1 MIIMKTKFLF
11 AMCAIAAS
19 FALISCSD
27 EQLLTEDIIE
37 PEVPYTGPVTVFSSV
52 AETPQNSPFGP
63 NRTSAARNGSKFP
76 FYWTKNDRIWVKNTD
91 NKFYES
97 HTVRVNTEKDEPTEK
112 VAAGYFDIH
121 GSFEAA
127 SYPVFYLGQVHNVS
141 EGTDAAH
148 GTKETDVYVTIAKE
162 QGQIKEEDMD
172 HFGVAGD
179 CGTATANK
187 QTDGTYQFKLN
198 HKASYLAIYPTKHSS
213 ITKNITISKLEIT
226 ADGTDLA
233 GDFHFSD
240 GSLIGKTAENNGKKS
255 QTIYFKTGTGEY
267 EYGFPLE
274 ATNNKEKGIY
284 VVIPPGEH
292 KLSLKFYLFDEY
304 HQKREVVKVY
314 KNYNYGENKFVPLS
328 PVLDADFPDIPLY
341 EDVWY
346 KWDAASPYDYTVTNQ
361 NLNVAAP
368 DAAYQSC
375 RYMPNVN
382 EVWWYLKNGDVRWD
396 GTTEYKVKCYELV
409 QEDNGYGGKDWKR
422 KYVEKTITGG
432 IWIKRK
438 AAILN
443 GEGGTTQC
451 GHASHGGNGPYFCE
465 DHAQYTKAI
474 NGQNVLGWYDFRTDR
489 NHENDY
495 GKSLTPNYDAGKPA
509 DAQDYF
515 FLPAL
520 GYYDAT
526 TISEIEDNPDNK
538 RVQTGY
544 YWTRNVQP
552 ADAGATTEQK
562 KQTPAYYLQFNKN
575 GLHINETSGHRNK
588 GYVAGDEWFH

>member
-97 HTVRVNTEKDEPTEK
+97 HTVRKNTEKEEPTEK
-112 VAAGYFDIH
+112 VAEGYFDLH
-121 GSFEAA
+121 GVFDGA
-127 SYPVFYLGQVHNVS
+127 SYQVFYLGQAHNVS

-148 GTKETDVYVTIAKE
+148 GTKEPDVYVTIAKE
-162 QGQIKEEDMD
+162 QGQMKVEHMD

-179 CGTATANK
+179 CGEATAYK
-187 QTDGTYQFKLN
+187 KTDGTYQFVLD
-198 HKASYLAIYPTKHSS
+198 HKASYLAIYPTKNSS
-213 ITKNITISKLEIT
+213 IAKNITISKLEIT
-226 ADGTDLA
+226 SNKPLA

-240 GSLIGKTAENNGKKS
+240 GSLLNKSPEENGNKS
-255 QTIYFKTGTGEY
+255 YTINFKTGTGEY

-274 ATNNKEKGIY
+274 TTNNKEKGIY

-292 KLSLKFYLFDEY
+292 KLTLKFYLFDEY
-304 HQKREVVKVY
+304 HQKREVVKEY
-314 KNYNYGENKFVPLS
+314 NNYNYGENKFVRLS

-346 KWDAASPYDYTVTNQ
+346 KWDAASPYVYTVTNQ

-368 DAAYQSC
+368 DTAYVSC

-396 GTTEYKVKCYELV
+396 ETTEYKVKCYVNV
-409 QEDNGYGGKDWKR
+409 QEYDDYGDLVWKR
-422 KYVEKTITGG
+422 KLVEKTRTGG

-438 AAILN
+438 AVILD
-443 GEGGTTQC
+443 GEGGTTKC
-451 GHASHGGNGPYFCE
+451 GHASHHGDGPYFCE
-465 DHAQYTKAI
+465 NHAYYGKAI
-474 NGQNVLGWYDFRTDR
+474 GGVDVPGWYDFRIDREHDNDFNTDIA
-489 NHENDY
+489 
-495 GKSLTPNYDAGKPA
+495 PNYYARKPA
-509 DAQDYF
+509 NTQDYF

-520 GYYDAT
+520 GFYDDKI
-526 TISEIEDNPDNK
+526 ISEIEDMPAYQ

-552 ADAGATTEQK
+552 ADAGATTDQK
-562 KQTPAYYLQFNKN
+562 KQTPAYYLQFNKH

-588 GYVAGDEWFH
+588 GYVAGDGWFH

>member
-127 SYPVFYLGQVHNVS
+127 SYPVFYLGQAHNVS

-187 QTDGTYQFKLN
+187 QTDGTYQFVLD
-198 HKASYLAIYPTKHSS
+198 HKASYLAIYPTKGAG
-213 ITKNITISKLEIT
+213 IDNNVTIDKLEIT

-284 VVIPPGEH
+284 VVIPPGTH

-304 HQKREVVKVY
+304 HRKAEVTKTYSSYEY
-314 KNYNYGENKFVPLS
+314 KENKFVNLKPTLY
-328 PVLDADFPDIPLY
+328 PDFPNELVY
-341 EDVWY
+341 ENVWY
-346 KWDAASPYDYTVTNQ
+346 QWDAQYPYDPQNYSANQ
-361 NLNVAAP
+361 YNGVSAP
-368 DAAYQSC
+368 DSASYSC
-375 RYMPNVN
+375 KYMPNAN
-382 EVWWYLKNGDVRWD
+382 ELWWYIKNGDVRWD
-396 GTTEYKVKCYELV
+396 GTTTYTVKYKKKEGSVFDGFTWPV
-409 QEDNGYGGKDWKR
+409 
-422 KYVEKTITGG
+422 VEQTLSGG

-438 AAILN
+438 AAILK
-443 GEGGTTQC
+443 GEGGKTQC

-465 DHAQYTKAI
+465 DHAQYTKA
-474 NGQNVLGWYDFRTDR
+474 GQNVSGWYDFRVDDNAHADFNR
-489 NHENDY
+489 DY
-495 GKSLTPNYDAGKPA
+495 SPNYHAGKPTENIE
-509 DAQDYF
+509 DYF

-520 GYYDAT
+520 GYFDSGAPHFVEYEFYNNT
-526 TISEIEDNPDNK
+526 YQSF
-538 RVQTGY
+538 QTGY
-544 YWTRNVQP
+544 YWARNP
-552 ADAGATTEQK
+552 APVDGNQK
-562 KQTPAYYLQFNKN
+562 VAYYLMFNAN
-575 GLHINETSGHRNK
+575 GLHVNETIGTRNK
-588 GYVAGDEWFH
+588 GFIAGDEWFH

>member
-97 HTVRVNTEKDEPTEK
+97 HTVRKNTEKEEPTEK

-121 GSFEAA
+121 GPFDAA
-127 SYPVFYLGQVHNVS
+127 SYQVFYLGQVHNVS
-141 EGTDAAH
+141 EGPGAAH
-148 GTKETDVYVTIAKE
+148 GTKEPDVYVTIAKE
-162 QGQIKEEDMD
+162 QGQMKVEHMD
-172 HFGVAGD
+172 HFGLAGD
-179 CGTATANK
+179 CGTATATK
-187 QTDGTYQFKLN
+187 QSDGTYKFMLD
-198 HKASYLAIYPTKHSS
+198 HKASYLAIYPTKNSS
-213 ITKNITISKLEIT
+213 IAKNITISKLEIT
-226 ADGTDLA
+226 SNKPLA

-240 GSLIGKTAENNGKKS
+240 GSLLNKSPEENGNKS
-255 QTIYFKTGTGEY
+255 YTINFKTGTGEY

-274 ATNNKEKGIY
+274 TTNNKEKGIY

-292 KLSLKFYLFDEY
+292 ELTLKFYLFDEY
-304 HQKREVVKVY
+304 HQKREVVKEY
-314 KNYNYGENKFVPLS
+314 NNYNYGENKFVRLS

-346 KWDAASPYDYTVTNQ
+346 KWDAASPYVYTVYNQ

-368 DAAYQSC
+368 DTAYVSC

-396 GTTEYKVKCYELV
+396 ETTEYKVKCYVNV
-409 QEDNGYGGKDWKR
+409 QEKDEYGYLVWKR
-422 KYVEKTITGG
+422 KLVEKTRTGG

-438 AAILN
+438 AVILD
-443 GEGGTTQC
+443 GEGGTTKC
-451 GHASHGGNGPYFCE
+451 GHASHHGDGPYFCE
-465 DHAQYTKAI
+465 NHAYYGKAI
-474 NGQNVLGWYDFRTDR
+474 GGVDVPGWYDFRIDREHDNDFNTDIA
-489 NHENDY
+489 
-495 GKSLTPNYDAGKPA
+495 PNYYAGKPA
-509 DAQDYF
+509 NTQDYF

-520 GYYDAT
+520 GFYDDT
-526 TISEIEDNPDNK
+526 TISEIEDKPAYQ

-552 ADAGATTEQK
+552 ADAGATTDQK
-562 KQTPAYYLQFNKN
+562 KQTPAYYLQFNKH

-588 GYVAGDEWFH
+588 GYVAGDGWFH

>member
-97 HTVRVNTEKDEPTEK
+97 HTVRKNTEKEEPTEK

-121 GSFEAA
+121 GPFDAA
-127 SYPVFYLGQVHNVS
+127 SYQVFYLGQVHNVS

-148 GTKETDVYVTIAKE
+148 GTKEPDVYVTIAKE
-162 QGQIKEEDMD
+162 QGQMKVEHMD

-179 CGTATANK
+179 CGEATAYK
-187 QTDGTYQFKLN
+187 QTDGTYQFVLD
-198 HKASYLAIYPTKHSS
+198 HKASYLAIYPKKHSD

-226 ADGTDLA
+226 SNKPLA

-240 GSLIGKTAENNGKKS
+240 GSLLNKSPEENGNKS
-255 QTIYFKTGTGEY
+255 YTINFKTGTGEY

-274 ATNNKEKGIY
+274 TTNNKEKGIY

-292 KLSLKFYLFDEY
+292 ELTLKFYLFDEY
-304 HQKREVVKVY
+304 HQKREVVKKY
-314 KNYNYGENKFVPLS
+314 NNHNYDQNKFVPLS
-328 PVLDADFPDIPLY
+328 PVLNADFPDIPLY
-341 EDVWY
+341 ESVWY
-346 KWDAASPYDYTVTNQ
+346 KWDAAWPYDYSVYNQ

-368 DAAYQSC
+368 DTAYQSC

-409 QEDNGYGGKDWKR
+409 QEDDGYGNLEWKR

-443 GEGGTTQC
+443 GEGGTTKC
-451 GHASHGGNGPYFCE
+451 GHDSHGGNGPYFCE

-509 DAQDYF
+509 DTKDYF

-526 TISEIEDNPDNK
+526 TISEIKDNPYNG
-538 RVQTGY
+538 RLQTGY

-562 KQTPAYYLQFNKN
+562 KQTPAYYLQFNRQ

>member
-97 HTVRVNTEKDEPTEK
+97 HTVRKNTEKEEPTEK
-112 VAAGYFDIH
+112 VAEGYFDLH
-121 GSFEAA
+121 GVFDGA
-127 SYPVFYLGQVHNVS
+127 SYQVFYLGQAHNVS
-141 EGTDAAH
+141 EGPEDAH
-148 GTKETDVYVTIAKE
+148 RTKEETDVYVTIAKE
-162 QGQIKEEDMD
+162 QGQMKVEHMD
-172 HFGVAGD
+172 HFGLAGD
-179 CGTATANK
+179 CGEATAYK
-187 QTDGTYQFKLN
+187 QTDGTYQFVLD
-198 HKASYLAIYPTKHSS
+198 HKASYLAIYPKKGEG
-213 ITKNITISKLEIT
+213 IDNNVTISKLEIT

-233 GDFHFSD
+233 GDFPFSD
-240 GSLIGKTAENNGKKS
+240 GSLIGKTAVNNGKKS

-274 ATNNKEKGIY
+274 TTNDKEKGIY

-292 KLSLKFYLFDEY
+292 KLTLKFYLFDEY
-304 HQKREVVKVY
+304 HQKREVVKEY
-314 KNYNYGENKFVPLS
+314 NNYNYRVNKFVPLS
-328 PVLDADFPDIPLY
+328 PVLNADFPDIPLY
-341 EDVWY
+341 ESVWY

-368 DAAYQSC
+368 DTAYQSC

-409 QEDNGYGGKDWKR
+409 KEDNEWKR

-451 GHASHGGNGPYFCE
+451 GHSSHGGNGPYFCE
-465 DHAQYTKAI
+465 DHAFYGKAI
-474 NGQNVLGWYDFRTDR
+474 NGDHVLGWYDFRIDREHDNDFNTDMV
-489 NHENDY
+489 
-495 GKSLTPNYDAGKPA
+495 PNYNNGKPA
-509 DAQDYF
+509 DTKDYF

-520 GYYDAT
+520 GFYDGT
-526 TISEIEDNPDNK
+526 TISEIEDKPAYQ

-552 ADAGATTEQK
+552 ADAGATTDQK
-562 KQTPAYYLQFNKN
+562 KQTPAYYLQFNKH
-575 GLHINETSGHRNK
+575 GLHVNETSGHRKK
-588 GYVAGDEWFH
+588 GYVAGDGWFH

>member
-121 GSFEAA
+121 GSFDAA
-127 SYPVFYLGQVHNVS
+127 SYQVFYLGQVHNVS
-141 EGTDAAH
+141 EGTEAAH
-148 GTKETDVYVTIAKE
+148 GTKEPDVYVTIAKE
-162 QGQIKEEDMD
+162 QGQMKVEHMD

-179 CGTATANK
+179 CGEATAYK
-187 QTDGTYQFKLN
+187 QTDGTYQFVLN
-198 HKASYLAIYPTKHSS
+198 HKASYLAIYPKKGEG
-213 ITKNITISKLEIT
+213 IDNNVTIDKLEIT

-274 ATNNKEKGIY
+274 ATNDKAKGIY
-284 VVIPPGEH
+284 VVIPPGTH
-292 KLSLKFYLFDEY
+292 TLSLKFYLFDEY
-304 HQKREVVKVY
+304 HRKAEVTKTYSSYVY
-314 KNYNYGENKFVPLS
+314 KENTFVNLKPTLYPDFPNELVYESVWYCWDATTPYTDTYPNKFPNN
-328 PVLDADFPDIPLY
+328 DII
-341 EDVWY
+341 
-346 KWDAASPYDYTVTNQ
+346 
-361 NLNVAAP
+361 AP
-368 DAAYQSC
+368 DSAIYSC
-375 RYMPNVN
+375 KYMPNVN
-382 EVWWYLKNGDVRWD
+382 EVWWYIVNGDVRWD
-396 GTTEYKVKCYELV
+396 NETQYRIKYSYKDSWGDVINVDK
-409 QEDNGYGGKDWKR
+409 QM
-422 KYVEKTITGG
+422 TGG

-443 GEGGTTQC
+443 GEGGTTKC

-465 DHAQYTKAI
+465 DHAYYTKAI
-474 NGQNVLGWYDFRTDR
+474 NGQNVPGWYDFRTDR

-495 GKSLTPNYDAGKPA
+495 GTSLTPNYNAGKPA
-509 DAQDYF
+509 DTKDYF
-515 FLPAL
+515 FLPAIGYFDGMPISNTEDKPAL
-520 GYYDAT
+520 GV
-526 TISEIEDNPDNK
+526 K
-538 RVQTGY
+538 QGGY

-552 ADAGATTEQK
+552 YDREPAPM
-562 KQTPAYYLQFNKN
+562 PAYYLQFNSN
-575 GLHINETSGHRNK
+575 GLHINETSGIRNK

>member
-97 HTVRVNTEKDEPTEK
+97 HTVRVNTDKDEPTEK

-121 GSFEAA
+121 GSFDAE
-127 SYPVFYLGQVHNVS
+127 SYQVFYLGQVHNVS

-148 GTKETDVYVTIAKE
+148 GTKEPDVYVTIAKE
-162 QGQIKEEDMD
+162 QGQMKVEHMD

-179 CGTATANK
+179 CGEATAYK
-187 QTDGTYQFKLN
+187 QTDGTYQFVLN
-198 HKASYLAIYPTKHSS
+198 HKASYLAIYPKKGEG
-213 ITKNITISKLEIT
+213 IDNNVTIDKLEIT

-274 ATNNKEKGIY
+274 ATNDKEKGIY
-284 VVIPPGEH
+284 VVIPPGTH
-292 KLSLKFYLFDEY
+292 TLSLKFYLFDEY
-304 HQKREVVKVY
+304 HRKAEVTKTYSSYVY
-314 KNYNYGENKFVPLS
+314 KENTFVNLKPTLY
-328 PVLDADFPDIPLY
+328 PDFPNELVY
-341 EDVWY
+341 ENVWY
-346 KWDAASPYDYTVTNQ
+346 QWDAQYPYDPQYWSTNQ
-361 NLNVAAP
+361 YNDVSAP
-368 DAAYQSC
+368 NSASYSC
-375 RYMPNVN
+375 KYMPNAN
-382 EVWWYLKNGDVRWD
+382 ELWWYIKNGDVRWD
-396 GTTEYKVKCYELV
+396 GTTTYTVKYK
-409 QEDNGYGGKDWKR
+409 KR
-422 KYVEKTITGG
+422 EGNVFDGFKWNVVEETLYGG

-438 AAILN
+438 AAILA
-443 GEGGTTQC
+443 GEGGMTKC
-451 GHASHGGNGPYFCE
+451 GHASHGGNGPYMCE
-465 DHAQYTKAI
+465 DHCYYSKAI
-474 NGQNVLGWYDFRTDR
+474 NGQNVPGWYDFRVDDNAHADFNR
-489 NHENDY
+489 DY
-495 GKSLTPNYDAGKPA
+495 SPNYHAGKPTENIE
-509 DAQDYF
+509 DYF

-520 GYYDAT
+520 GYFDSGQPHFVENESYDNT
-526 TISEIEDNPDNK
+526 TQAF
-538 RVQTGY
+538 QTGY
-544 YWTRNVQP
+544 YWARNP
-552 ADAGATTEQK
+552 APANGNQK
-562 KQTPAYYLQFNKN
+562 LAYYLMFNAN
-575 GLHINETSGHRNK
+575 GLHVNETIGTRNK
-588 GYVAGDEWFH
+588 GFVAGDEWFH

>member
-97 HTVRVNTEKDEPTEK
+97 YTVRVNKENAEPTEK
-112 VAAGYFDIH
+112 VAAGYFNIH
-121 GSFEAA
+121 GSFDAE
-127 SYPVFYLGQVHNVS
+127 SYEVFYLGQVHNVS
-141 EGTDAAH
+141 EGPEDAH
-148 GTKETDVYVTIAKE
+148 RTKEETDVYVTIAKE
-162 QGQIKEEDMD
+162 QGQMKVEHMD

-179 CGTATANK
+179 CGKATAYK
-187 QTDGTYQFKLN
+187 QTDGTYQFVLD
-198 HKASYLAIYPTKHSS
+198 HKASYLAIYPKKGEG
-213 ITKNITISKLEIT
+213 IDNNVTISKLEIT
-226 ADGTDLA
+226 ADDTDLA

-240 GSLIGKTAENNGKKS
+240 GSLKDETAVNNGS
-255 QTIYFKTGTGEY
+255 RTIYFKTGTGEY

-274 ATNNKEKGIY
+274 ATNDKAKGIY
-284 VVIPPGEH
+284 VVIPPGTH

-304 HQKREVVKVY
+304 HRKAEVTKTYNPYEY
-314 KNYNYGENKFVPLS
+314 KENTFVNLKPTLY
-328 PVLDADFPDIPLY
+328 PDFPDELVY
-341 EDVWY
+341 EYVWY
-346 KWDAASPYDYTVTNQ
+346 KWDAPSPYDYNVTNQ

-368 DAAYQSC
+368 DTAYQSC

-409 QEDNGYGGKDWKR
+409 QGVDEYGYPAWKP
-422 KYVEKTITGG
+422 KYVEKTIKGG

-443 GEGGTTQC
+443 GEGGTTKC
-451 GHASHGGNGPYFCE
+451 GHSSHGGNGPYFCE
-465 DHAQYTKAI
+465 DHAFYGKAI
-474 NGQNVLGWYDFRTDR
+474 NGEHVLGWYDFRIDR
-489 NHENDY
+489 EHDNEYN
-495 GKSLTPNYDAGKPA
+495 TNMVPNYYNGKPA
-509 DAQDYF
+509 DTKDYF

-520 GYYDAT
+520 GYYDDKA
-526 TISEIEDNPDNK
+526 ISEIEDNPYNG
-538 RVQTGY
+538 RLQTGY

-552 ADAGATTEQK
+552 ADDRATTEQK
-562 KQTPAYYLQFNKN
+562 KQTPAYYLQFNFS

-588 GYVAGDEWFH
+588 GFIAGDEWFH